1 MTPFG
6 KMLRQE
12 RKERGMLLA
21 DMASKLGISSPYL
34 SQLET
39 GAKPLKETFVEKAIR
54 FLDLNQTD
62 AEAIRRA
69 AAKSLPANV
78 DSVTIDLRPN
88 ATVRDRELASNFAL
102 SFNRLKPETKARL
115 REMLK
120 DASNG

>member
-12 RKERGMLLA
+12 RKDKGMLLA
-21 DMASKLGISSPYL
+21 EMAAQLGISSPYL

-39 GAKPLKETFVEKAIR
+39 GVKPLKEAFVEKVIKM
-54 FLDLNQTD
+54 LDLNRGDSD
-62 AEAIRRA
+62 AMRRA
-69 AAKSLPANV
+69 AAKSLPASV

-88 ATVRDRELASNFAL
+88 STSRDRELASNLAL

-115 REMLK
+115 RTMLK
-120 DASNG
+120 DEASG

>member
-12 RKERGMLLA
+12 RKEKGMLLGE
-21 DMASKLGISSPYL
+21 MAAALGMSSPYL

-39 GAKPLKETFVEKAIR
+39 GAKPLKEGFVEKVIR
-54 FLDLNQTD
+54 FFDLNRTD
-62 AEAIRRA
+62 ADAMRRA
-69 AAKSLPANV
+69 AAKSLAATV
-78 DSVTIDLRPN
+78 DSVTIELRPD
-88 ATVRDRELASNFAL
+88 TSSRDRELASNLAL

-120 DASNG
+120 DSTRG